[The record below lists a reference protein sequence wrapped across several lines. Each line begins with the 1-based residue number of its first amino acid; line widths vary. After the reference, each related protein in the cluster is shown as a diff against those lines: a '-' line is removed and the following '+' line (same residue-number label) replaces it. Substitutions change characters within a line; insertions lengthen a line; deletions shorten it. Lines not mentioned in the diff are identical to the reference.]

1 MCYPRE
7 KALCVKKVDY
17 WKNGLNAFTSV
28 LRWFASDTAYFCF
41 HPYNIFGEVSVH
53 FYGEEQS
60 FLKAGYSVLIAMMFT
75 FNYWLMLTVM
85 TLKQFFTWQYV
96 FYLLAFKPVLTCKIS
111 WHLRTQ
117 QQQHLSLSW
126 LILTTINK
134 QFCLGDHIQN
144 YTFFSSGKNLER
156 LLVFV
161 VRVGEEGGAGWCR
174 ISAWSGR
181 PLVEIGTLFV
191 S

>member
-28 LRWFASDTAYFCF
+28 LRWFASDIAYFCF

-85 TLKQFFTWQYV
+85 TLKQFFTWQYATSVQACFNMQNFLAPQDTTTTAFV
-96 FYLLAFKPVLTCKIS
+96 FIMINFNYYKQT
-111 WHLRTQ
+111 
-117 QQQHLSLSW
+117 
-126 LILTTINK
+126 IL
-134 QFCLGDHIQN
+134 
-144 YTFFSSGKNLER
+144 
-156 LLVFV
+156 
-161 VRVGEEGGAGWCR
+161 
-174 ISAWSGR
+174 SGR
-181 PLVEIGTLFV
+181 SYSKLYLF
-191 S
+191 